1 MNETVNTR
9 ALPYYATREKL
20 PHDMGWSLRAQ
31 SNPLPL
37 VLRPE
42 LVATLTV

>member
-1 MNETVNTR
+1 M
-9 ALPYYATREKL
+9 AQPYYAKREAMKFAK
-20 PHDMGWSLRAQ
+20 GWDLEAQ

-42 LVATLTV
+42 LVATIKTA